1 MQKKPSQKEIYMSTP
16 YLEEAT
22 MRKYF
27 SDPSVEVLREYP
39 IKNLLVLYVPVVE
52 YGDLLTAR

>member
-1 MQKKPSQKEIYMSTP
+1 MSTP
-16 YLEEAT
+16 YLGEAT

-39 IKNLLVLYVPVVE
+39 INFLLVLYVPVVE